1 MQQKWKKNLS
11 MSSSSW
17 KEPPTLFLFE
27 SKTNW
32 WASAPKLTICVAHF
46 TLLAALDAYG
56 WNSPRQSQITQ
67 KNEKNI
73 ISWRNTAFV
82 FDARFS
88 VRRCEFMVSSMTL
101 IDFPISKADV
111 VSKGIRH
118 LEKNGCSAQSLTR
131 LKSIIKHLGK
141 LVELMSFFWTKNR
154 LGNGRL
160 PCFLKPKTNLL
171 SLPKFVWKC
180 ISS

>member
-1 MQQKWKKNLS
+1 MFF
-11 MSSSSW
+11 SSLASDLIECFCILHNVKASVNNKLLMMNRLLRSW
-17 KEPPTLFLFE
+17 CISRHLE
-27 SKTNW
+27 
-32 WASAPKLTICVAHF
+32 
-46 TLLAALDAYG
+46 
-56 WNSPRQSQITQ
+56 
-67 KNEKNI
+67 NEKNS

-82 FDARFS
+82 FYARFS

-141 LVELMSFFWTKNR
+141 LVELMSFF
-154 LGNGRL
+154 
-160 PCFLKPKTNLL
+160 
-171 SLPKFVWKC
+171 
-180 ISS
+180 